1 MPLSRLSLRFA
12 CLLLALAAT
21 AHAQQPL
28 PAGTPL
34 QSLPGLPGVPGPLPA
49 TPSGNPADAEKPTVR
64 LSFPNSPIADVLH
77 DYEQLSGKHVIYDN
91 TVQGQ
96 INLNI
101 NTFVTRT
108 QAIHLIESTLNLNG
122 FALIPTED
130 NVVKVIGISK
140 QPRDFGIPI
149 YYDLADVPDTEQL
162 VTFLVHLHYLEPQE
176 TSGMLQQYIPPI
188 ATVAFTPLV
197 KAGAILITDSGRSV
211 RRLVKFI
218 SEIDQPAAPVTE
230 KFFTLQR
237 ADATKA
243 VEFLNNLFETKN
255 AGGTPGA
262 AGNTGAAALPGL
274 TNARRPI
281 RRVGEETAPAEGA
294 VVGPNGAISLS
305 GDSLIYGK
313 ITLTPDV
320 RTNRV
325 YVVTSPVNLP
335 VIESLLREYDAD
347 TPFATPVRRPLQ
359 FVSAKDVLPILVQ
372 ALTEPGSDA
381 NGNGTTPGAT
391 NPNNNGRNASSSGNS
406 FNSNSNN
413 SNGGSFN
420 SSGSG
425 SSGSDSSN
433 VGQSALDTQPV
444 DTTPTE
450 QTVGNTKL
458 IADQRNNTIIVI
470 GGEDSRDK
478 VFAVLDQ
485 LDKRTPQVIIRTV
498 IGELSLTDDH
508 EFGLNYL
515 LRSNRG
521 SVLSQF
527 NGSQLPGSTTATTS
541 TDTTTGST
549 GTTGTTAAADSTAST
564 LNTFTTLATGVASG
578 FSGVGGIISIGKSF
592 DVILSA
598 LESTSRFKT
607 ISRPMIF
614 TQNNKKALI
623 ASGQE
628 IAVPTQSLSSSTGTT
643 VGTAGI
649 ATNVDYKSVVL
660 QLEVVPLINSK
671 NEITMDIYQQVD
683 SLVTGASTTVAGT
696 SIPTIATRKLRNTVS
711 APNNSTIVL
720 GGLITQ
726 DQNDSNNDIPYLNR
740 IPILGKLLF
749 STRTRNHDR
758 SELIILMHP
767 EVVNSNEEQY
777 AVRDKEEAKTY
788 LGKGLENQLDPVQV
802 RRAYPVK
809 STTRVKK
816 ITTSTTV
823 ASGPTGK

>member
-1 MPLSRLSLRFA
+1 MPLSRFSRCFA
-12 CLLLALAAT
+12 CLLLALAAS

-34 QSLPGLPGVPGPLPA
+34 QSLPSLPGVPGPLPA
-49 TPSGNPADAEKPTVR
+49 TANSADAERPTVL

-77 DYEQLSGKHVIYDN
+77 YYEQLSAKHVIYDS

-96 INLNI
+96 INLI
-101 NTFVTRT
+101 VNTRVTRT
-108 QAIHLIESTLNLNG
+108 EAIHLIESTLNLNG
-122 FALIPTED
+122 FALIPTEGD
-130 NVVKVIGISK
+130 VVKVIGISK

-218 SEIDQPAAPVTE
+218 NQIDLPASPVTE
-230 KFFTLQR
+230 KYFTLQR

-255 AGGTPGA
+255 AGGSAGA
-262 AGNTGAAALPGL
+262 AGGTGAAALPGL
-274 TNARRPI
+274 ANARRPI
-281 RRVGEETAPAEGA
+281 RRVGDDTTPAEAA
-294 VVGPNGAISLS
+294 VTVGPNGALSLS
-305 GDSLIYGK
+305 GDSIIYGR

-335 VIESLLREYDAD
+335 LIESLLKEYDAD
-347 TPFATPVRRPLQ
+347 TPFATPVRRALQ

-381 NGNGTTPGAT
+381 SGNGTTPGAT
-391 NPNNNGRNASSSGNS
+391 NPSKNGQNANSNNS
-406 FNSNSNN
+406 FNSSSNNN

-420 SSGSG
+420 GSSSG
-425 SSGSDSSN
+425 SSGSSS
-433 VGQSALDTQPV
+433 VGQSELDTQPV

-458 IADQRNNTIIVI
+458 IADQRNNTIIVLGSQDAEEKI
-470 GGEDSRDK
+470 FE
-478 VFAVLDQ
+478 VLNQ
-485 LDKRTPQVIIRTV
+485 LDVRTPQVIIRTV

-521 SVLSQF
+521 SLLSQF
-527 NGSQLPGSTTATTS
+527 NANQLPGTTTATG
-541 TDTTTGST
+541 TTTT
-549 GTTGTTAAADSTAST
+549 TTGTTTGTTSAQDSTASA
-564 LNTFTTLATGVASG
+564 LNTFTTLATGAASG

-598 LESTSRFKT
+598 LENTSRFKT
-607 ISRPMIF
+607 VSRPMIF

-628 IAVPTQSLSSSTGTT
+628 IAVPTSQLGTTSGSVGNT
-643 VGTAGI
+643 VGTY
-649 ATNVDYKSVVL
+649 TNVDYKSVTL

-671 NEITMDIYQQVD
+671 NEVTLDIYQQID
-683 SLVTGASTTVAGT
+683 SLVTGSNTVVNGT

-749 STRTRNHDR
+749 SSRTRDHDR

-767 EVVNSNEEQY
+767 EVVNTNPEQFY
-777 AVRDKEEAKTY
+777 ARDKEEAKTY
-788 LGKGLENQLDPVQV
+788 LGKGLENQLDPVEV
-802 RRAYPVK
+802 RRAFPVK
-809 STTRVKK
+809 
-816 ITTSTTV
+816 TTV
-823 ASGPTGK
+823 QAKKTTTTTVLLPTGK